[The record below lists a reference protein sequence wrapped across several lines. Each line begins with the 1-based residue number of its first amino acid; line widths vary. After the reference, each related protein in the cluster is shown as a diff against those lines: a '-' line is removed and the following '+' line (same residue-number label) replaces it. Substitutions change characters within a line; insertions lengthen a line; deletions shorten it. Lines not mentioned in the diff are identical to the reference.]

1 MDQGAA
7 MSAAAPVHTVE
18 MKGVTKSFGG
28 VKALQGVDLHFKGG
42 EIHALLGG
50 NGAGKST
57 ILKVLNGV
65 HVPDAGTI
73 EVDGVPL
80 TEHTPEAARRAGIAM
95 IFQEMSLIP
104 TLTVAQNIFLTRE
117 ARNGMG
123 LIDDGEA
130 ERQAGVLFSELGVD
144 IDPTLRVSELSAG
157 QQQLTEIVKAIS
169 QKARVFILD
178 EPSTALSGTEVER
191 LFGFL
196 ARLKADGVAVVYV
209 SHRMDEI
216 FKIAD
221 VATILRDGRHV
232 ISAPL
237 SEFTLQSMIEHIV
250 GRSAGGF
257 VDVERRDAANDEPL
271 VELRGVS
278 GKRRPQN
285 VVDLVVH
292 RGEVVGVAGLLGSGR
307 SSMARMLF
315 GIDPIAGGEI
325 RIGGKP
331 VKITNP
337 RDAIANGIA
346 LVPEDR
352 RRQGFVA
359 AHSVASNI
367 QVPVLD
373 KLSKYSW
380 IMADKAKHFA
390 DELIQRLR
398 VKTASADSA
407 VSTLSGGNAQKVVI
421 AKWLGAEPEVLVL
434 DEPTA
439 GIDIGSKGEIVALIR
454 ELARQG
460 KAILIL
466 SSELAEL
473 LAASDRIVVM
483 ANGQIVRDIS
493 RRELDEATAAARDPA
508 ERQQLAE
515 RYLQLALQHR
525 AQQFTKPLSTGPNG
539 ETPEL
544 AANVKL
550 TDDELARIKAMK
562 ATAAIVLHYA
572 GNDWSRAQ
580 VDGMKDQFATMGIEV
595 IAVTDAGFKPEKQV
609 ADILAVMAQKPSI
622 IVSVPTDPAATASA
636 YKAASDADIK
646 IVFMEN
652 TPRGMTAGEDYVS
665 VVSADNY
672 GNGVAAADLMGK
684 ALGGKGEIG
693 LVFHAADFF
702 VTRQR
707 YDAFKKT
714 IAENYPDIRIVAEQG
729 IGGPDFSGEAGK
741 VASAMLASHKTI
753 NGIWAVWDVP
763 AEGVIIAA
771 KKSGRDD
778 LVVITMDLGETVA
791 ADMAR
796 DGFIKGLGA
805 QRTYDQGV
813 TEALLAGYGLLG
825 KEAPSF
831 VALPALAVTRENLSD
846 AWQIVYRQ
854 PAPFLQK
861 VMP

>member
-1 MDQGAA
+1 MNAVT
-7 MSAAAPVHTVE
+7 PTHTVE

-73 EVDGVPL
+73 EIDGTPL

-117 ARNGMG
+117 AHDAFG
-123 LIDDGEA
+123 LIDDAEA
-130 ERQAGVLFSELGVD
+130 ERRARTLFGELGVD
-144 IDPTLRVSELSAG
+144 IDPTLLVADLSAG
-157 QQQLTEIVKAIS
+157 QQQLTEIVKATS

-178 EPSTALSGTEVER
+178 EPSTALSGAEVDR
-191 LFGFL
+191 LFEFL
-196 ARLKADGVAVVYV
+196 NRLKAEGVAIVYV

-250 GRSAGGF
+250 GRSASGF
-257 VDVERRDAANDEPL
+257 KDIDRRDEPLGEPL
-271 VELRGVS
+271 VELRGIAS
-278 GKRRPQN
+278 ARRPHSPI
-285 VVDLVVH
+285 DLTVH

-307 SSMARMLF
+307 SAMARMLF
-315 GIDPIAGGEI
+315 GIDPIVSGEM
-325 RIGGKP
+325 RINGKP
-331 VKITNP
+331 VLIANP

-346 LVPEDR
+346 LIPEDR
-352 RRQGFVA
+352 RRQGLVA
-359 AHSVASNI
+359 THSVASNI
-367 QVPVLD
+367 QAPVLD

-380 IMADKAKHFA
+380 IMADKARQLA
-390 DELIQRLR
+390 DDLIARLR
-398 VKTASADSA
+398 VKTASADSP

-421 AKWLGAEPEVLVL
+421 AKWLGAEPDVLVL

-439 GIDIGSKGEIVALIR
+439 GIDIGSKSEIVALIR

-460 KAILIL
+460 KAILVL

-483 ANGQIVRDIS
+483 SNGQIVRDIS
-493 RRELDEATAAARDPA
+493 RRELDEAMAEARDPA

-525 AQQFTKPLSTGPNG
+525 AQQFTRSLSTGPNG
-539 ETPEL
+539 EIPEL
-544 AANVKL
+544 AANVRL

-580 VDGMKDQFATMGIEV
+580 VDGLKDQFAAMGIEV
-595 IAVTDAGFKPEKQV
+595 VAVTDAGFRPEKQV
-609 ADILAVMAQKPSI
+609 ADILTVMAEKPSI
-622 IVSVPTDPAATASA
+622 IVSVPTDPAATAAA
-636 YKAASDADIK
+636 YGAAADAGIK

-652 TPRGMTAGEDYVS
+652 TPRGMTAGKDYVS

-672 GNGVAAADLMGK
+672 GNGVAAAHLMGK
-684 ALGGKGEIG
+684 ALGGTGEIG

-707 YDAFKKT
+707 LDAFKKT
-714 IAENYPDIRIVAEQG
+714 IAEAHPDVRIVAEQG
-729 IGGPDFSGEAGK
+729 IAGPDFAGEAEK
-741 VASAMLASHKTI
+741 AASAILASHKAI
-753 NGIWAVWDVP
+753 NGIWAIWDVP
-763 AEGVIIAA
+763 AEGVIAA
-771 KKSGRDD
+771 ARKAGRND
-778 LVVITMDLGETVA
+778 LVITTMDLGESVA
-791 ADMAR
+791 AEMAR
-796 DGFIKGLGA
+796 GGMVKGLGA

-831 VALPALAVTRENLSD
+831 VALPALAVTKENLPD

-854 PAPFLQK
+854 PAPFLQR
-861 VMP
+861 